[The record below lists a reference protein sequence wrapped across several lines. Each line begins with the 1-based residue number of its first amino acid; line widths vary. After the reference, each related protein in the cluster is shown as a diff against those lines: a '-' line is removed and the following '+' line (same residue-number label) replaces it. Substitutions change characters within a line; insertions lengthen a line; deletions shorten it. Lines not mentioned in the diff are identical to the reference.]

1 MFDLMQNEQIL
12 FISNSID
19 KYMLNIL
26 EDHLL
31 FWL

>member
-31 FWL
+31 FRL